1 MPNVDPSEVLSNNLD
16 SLKNIK
22 SQLETIQDIKLNVLD
37 FNLRKNNFFKSKTKT
52 SKPIE
57 STLSIKVKKANIKIV
72 NFGLCIN
79 IGSDV
84 LAEYLY
90 NKHLVSIKLSFD
102 LKNLCTEQNMLYFI
116 SPTNNQSLLTS
127 FKTLDSKLNHI
138 DLKENIDFLKTQI
151 HSNNNFSFFLP
162 IFKSYDNYDD
172 FHDAI
177 SNVVF
182 NINYSE

>member
-1 MPNVDPSEVLSNNLD
+1 VPNVDPSKVLSNNLD

-37 FNLRKNNFFKSKTKT
+37 FNLRKNNFFKSK
-52 SKPIE
+52 SKISKQVE
-57 STLSIKVKKANIKIV
+57 STLSIKVKKTNIKIV

-79 IGSDV
+79 IGADV
-84 LAEYLY
+84 LSEYLY
-90 NKHLVSIKLSFD
+90 NKQIVSINLSFD
-102 LKNLCTEQNMLYFI
+102 LKNLCTEQNMLYFVTP
-116 SPTNNQSLLTS
+116 SNNQSLLTS
-127 FKTLDSKLNHI
+127 FRTQDSQLNHV
-138 DLKENIDFLKTQI
+138 DLKENINFLENQI

-177 SNVVF
+177 TNVMF